1 MHGFQWSVLF
11 YVWPVLG
18 KLSVAVFMR
27 IQVLLVFLLVA
38 SQVVASP
45 VEADDGAIE

>member
-1 MHGFQWSVLF
+1 MHGFQWSVLS
-11 YVWPVLG
+11 YVWPLLG
-18 KLSVAVFMR
+18 KLSVSAFMR